1 VHSFVDDANERG
13 RQTARPIAGATT
25 EDGSRFSR
33 AFRST
38 RANGVE
44 GTARRGRT
52 DTFTGKGRSELCRR
66 GKTVTTVWTRATM
79 VSTAATT
86 AVGDGIEGEGVS
98 GDRANDSGD
107 GVRGATTSRRSVRVA
122 ERVRAAAANRAAT
135 ENDVDA
141 DDEGWVR
148 RNRRRRGRGRRLK
161 RIRIRSHPELRELG
175 RRGEM
180 RMMTPRERE
189 RYDPRRT
196 PRPRYDG
203 VDAAGSLGIPH
214 EMSRSS
220 ATPEIRHEAADRHRT
235 DPFLEGFLDGFR
247 SAALSRMT
255 QEPRRGLSSVELEKH
270 APTRDAGYPCGK
282 ACAVCLEEPAHGSC
296 VRELPCSHVYHR
308 ECIDRWFDLSNC
320 CPTCRKPVRPDE
332 HTPIIPTRDQIRP
345 DLDSWGAYVRLV
357 SRINAPLT
365 TA

>member
-1 VHSFVDDANERG
+1 
-13 RQTARPIAGATT
+13 
-25 EDGSRFSR
+25 
-33 AFRST
+33 
-38 RANGVE
+38 
-44 GTARRGRT
+44 
-52 DTFTGKGRSELCRR
+52 
-66 GKTVTTVWTRATM
+66 
-79 VSTAATT
+79 
-86 AVGDGIEGEGVS
+86 VS

-122 ERVRAAAANRAAT
+122 ERVRAAAANLVAT